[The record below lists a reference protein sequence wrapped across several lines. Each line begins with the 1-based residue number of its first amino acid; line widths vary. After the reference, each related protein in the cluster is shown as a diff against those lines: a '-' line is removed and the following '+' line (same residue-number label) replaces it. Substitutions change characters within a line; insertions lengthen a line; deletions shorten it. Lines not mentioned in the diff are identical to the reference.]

1 MSLKIEKIDTS
12 KHAIKQRALMEAGIV
27 PHHPAISVFSASQG
41 GGKTTLVAN
50 LLTNPLMYGKSIED
64 YSKKELDKDKSLR
77 PKGYFDAIF
86 LMIGSEDDMYDKL
99 IEDNIIKQNHVC
111 LIPTP
116 ADLQKV
122 IDQQKSAIQQ
132 ANGDIS
138 KVPKVLF
145 IFDDVVNDRV
155 LLRSKAFLQCFVAG
169 RHINSSTWLLS
180 QYLNLIPKACRL
192 QANYLFVFR
201 FNRAELQVLSE
212 QYCPANV
219 TKKEFA
225 ELCYSAVAEKEDG
238 NKNSFLLIAKRA
250 SEDKRFRRNL
260 DSFLTLKRMK
270 YIPKLDK
277 LPKKKEIED
286 IDFDNEMT
294 IKEIND
300 EIFDLTKTTSKPKF
314 FEPTFQEV
322 KAIPIIAKKGRP
334 KILKRYTK
342 KY

>member
-1 MSLKIEKIDTS
+1 MSLKIEKVDTS
-12 KHAIKQRALMEAGIV
+12 KHNLQQRALMEHGII

-50 LLTNPLMYGKSIED
+50 LLTNPLMYGKSMED
-64 YSKKELDKDKSLR
+64 YSNKELAKNKSLQ

-99 IEDNIIKQNHVC
+99 IEDDIIKQNHVC
-111 LIPTP
+111 LLPTP

-201 FNRAELQVLSE
+201 FNRAELQVLTD

-225 ELCYSAVAEKEDG
+225 ELCYSAVEEKDDG
-238 NKNSFLLIAKRA
+238 NKNSFLLIGKRA

-270 YIPKLDK
+270 YAPKLDK

-286 IDFDNEMT
+286 IDFDNEMVV
-294 IKEIND
+294 KEIND
-300 EIFDLTKTTSKPKF
+300 EIFNNIRKTNTKSIM
-314 FEPTFQEV
+314 FEPTFKQME
-322 KAIPIIAKKGRP
+322 AIPIQPKKGRP
-334 KILKRYTK
+334 KKYRTK
-342 KY
+342 Y